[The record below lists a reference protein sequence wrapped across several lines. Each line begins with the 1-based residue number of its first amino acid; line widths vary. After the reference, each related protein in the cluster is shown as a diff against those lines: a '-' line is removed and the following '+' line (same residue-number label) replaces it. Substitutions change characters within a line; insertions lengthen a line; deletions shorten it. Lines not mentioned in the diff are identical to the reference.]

1 MTPAEHDEL
10 EQVLRSQ
17 QWQPRQESRKIGYAR
32 VSTGEQNLD
41 MQLAALT
48 HEGVLPD
55 DMFSEQISATSK
67 KRPQLQHAIDQC
79 RRGDVFLVWRL
90 DRVARSLRQLLD
102 VMQELTD
109 KGVGFVSLTE
119 RVDTTTAIGR
129 LYVHLAGAFAEF
141 EAQLIKQRTKAGV
154 ERAKARGVR
163 FGRELIIDLDEAE
176 RLLRKGATVAQ
187 VAEACGVSK
196 QTVRNHYN
204 QLERERLARL
214 GPLKSKR

>member
-1 MTPAEHDEL
+1 M
-10 EQVLRSQ
+10 
-17 QWQPRQESRKIGYAR
+17 
-32 VSTGEQNLD
+32 
-41 MQLAALT
+41 
-48 HEGVLPD
+48 
-55 DMFSEQISATSK
+55 
-67 KRPQLQHAIDQC
+67 
-79 RRGDVFLVWRL
+79 WRL